1 MRLLA
6 IDGNS
11 IMNRA
16 FYGIKLLSNSKGRY
30 TNAITGFMNIYLKEL
45 EAVKPDHVAVAFD
58 LKAPTFRHKAN
69 AAYKANRKGMPEEL
83 AEQMPQIKA
92 LLSELGI
99 AVVTCEGYEADDI
112 LGTLSRVAEKAGGE
126 CYIVTGDRDSYQL
139 VTDKTTVRLAAT
151 KETKIYTPERI
162 REEYGVEPKQ
172 MIEIKALMG
181 DSSDNISGV
190 KGIGEKTAVS
200 LIQQAGSVEGLYQ
213 SLDDMKLTPSVRKK
227 LDEGHGD
234 AIESKFLATIDLEAP
249 ISRDIETYALGGGD
263 KAAAAARLAEL
274 EMFRLMEKL
283 GLHAGGAAAAPE
295 KKSAK
300 PEVLKKYT
308 TAPLT
313 ADIISTL
320 DEGKTAVFELAGK
333 EDELVL
339 RAVIGDTIYS
349 AESFMGGLEVIL
361 AFLTSGCKK
370 LTFDGKSAYK
380 LAFENGEQ
388 AKNIV
393 FSCDLAG
400 YLLNSQAKDYTVENL
415 CAAYNVTYRSDM
427 AGYETIASLP
437 ALCEGLSAKL
447 DGNDLRTLFDR
458 IELPLCEVLASMEVI
473 GVRADKDGIRQF
485 GQSLTGD
492 IERLKEQIWELA
504 GGEFNILSPKQL
516 GEVLFSPDRLALK
529 GGKKTKTGYSTNAE
543 VLEGL
548 ADKHPIIPKILEYRT
563 LTKLMST
570 YVEGLLKVIGADGR
584 IHSFFKQT
592 ETRTGRI
599 SSTEPNL
606 QNIPVRKE
614 LGRNMRK
621 FFIAEEG
628 KTLVDADYSQI
639 ELRVLASVCGDKNMQ
654 KAFLEGVDIHT
665 MTAASVFGLPE
676 DFVTPEMRSA
686 AKAVNFGII
695 YGIGAFSLSKD
706 IGVSVAEA
714 KQYIENYLKNFP
726 KISQYMESTVEFAQK
741 NGYVLTIF
749 DRRRYIPELKMSNKN
764 MQAFGKRV
772 AMNAPIQGSAADII
786 KIAMINVYKRLKQ
799 DLPKARLILQI
810 HDELIIECDEC
821 DAKAAA
827 EILKEEMESAVK
839 LEVPLTVDVHEG
851 KSWFEAKE

>member
-1 MRLLA
+1 
-6 IDGNS
+6 
-11 IMNRA
+11 
-16 FYGIKLLSNSKGRY
+16 
-30 TNAITGFMNIYLKEL
+30 
-45 EAVKPDHVAVAFD
+45 
-58 LKAPTFRHKAN
+58 
-69 AAYKANRKGMPEEL
+69 
-83 AEQMPQIKA
+83 
-92 LLSELGI
+92 
-99 AVVTCEGYEADDI
+99 
-112 LGTLSRVAEKAGGE
+112 
-126 CYIVTGDRDSYQL
+126 
-139 VTDKTTVRLAAT
+139 
-151 KETKIYTPERI
+151 
-162 REEYGVEPKQ
+162 
-172 MIEIKALMG
+172 
-181 DSSDNISGV
+181 
-190 KGIGEKTAVS
+190 
-200 LIQQAGSVEGLYQ
+200 
-213 SLDDMKLTPSVRKK
+213 
-227 LDEGHGD
+227 
-234 AIESKFLATIDLEAP
+234 
-249 ISRDIETYALGGGD
+249 
-263 KAAAAARLAEL
+263 
-274 EMFRLMEKL
+274 
-283 GLHAGGAAAAPE
+283 
-295 KKSAK
+295 
-300 PEVLKKYT
+300 
-308 TAPLT
+308 
-313 ADIISTL
+313 
-320 DEGKTAVFELAGK
+320 
-333 EDELVL
+333 
-339 RAVIGDTIYS
+339 
-349 AESFMGGLEVIL
+349 
-361 AFLTSGCKK
+361 
-370 LTFDGKSAYK
+370 
-380 LAFENGEQ
+380 
-388 AKNIV
+388 
-393 FSCDLAG
+393 
-400 YLLNSQAKDYTVENL
+400 
-415 CAAYNVTYRSDM
+415 
-427 AGYETIASLP
+427 
-437 ALCEGLSAKL
+437 
-447 DGNDLRTLFDR
+447 
-458 IELPLCEVLASMEVI
+458 MEVI

-516 GEVLFSPDRLALK
+516 GEVLFSPDRLGLK

-654 KAFLEGVDIHT
+654 KAFLDGVDIHT